1 MSMNIEIYTSVNCFY
16 CVAAK
21 RLLDEKNIR
30 YVEHDVSRD
39 ITLREKMLEKANGLR
54 TVPQIFINDVHI
66 GGCDE
71 LYEMRQDF
79 KVWVPLLPN
88 PTREYMITTKGD
100 KEWYYKEL
108 QKCYNC
114 FFFLYDSFAN

>member
-30 YVEHDVSRD
+30 YVEYDVSRD

-71 LYEMRQDF
+71 LYEMDRKGSLND
-79 KVWVPLLPN
+79 
-88 PTREYMITTKGD
+88 MISNYIN
-100 KEWYYKEL
+100 E
-108 QKCYNC
+108 
-114 FFFLYDSFAN
+114 

>member
-1 MSMNIEIYTSVNCFY
+1 M
-16 CVAAK
+16 
-21 RLLDEKNIR
+21 LDEKNIR

-71 LYEMRQDF
+71 LYEMDRKGSLND
-79 KVWVPLLPN
+79 
-88 PTREYMITTKGD
+88 MISNNIN
-100 KEWYYKEL
+100 E
-108 QKCYNC
+108 
-114 FFFLYDSFAN
+114 

>member
-1 MSMNIEIYTSVNCFY
+1 MCIRDRYTSVNCFY

-39 ITLREKMLEKANGLR
+39 TALREKMLEKANGLR

-71 LYEMRQDF
+71 LHALHEEGVLNQA
-79 KVWVPLLPN
+79 LN
-88 PTREYMITTKGD
+88 
-100 KEWYYKEL
+100 
-108 QKCYNC
+108 
-114 FFFLYDSFAN
+114 

>member
-1 MSMNIEIYTSVNCFY
+1 MSINIEIYTSVNCFY

-39 ITLREKMLEKANGLR
+39 TTLREKMLEKANGSR

-71 LYEMRQDF
+71 LYEMER
-79 KVWVPLLPN
+79 KGSLSNIIPN
-88 PTREYMITTKGD
+88 NINE
-100 KEWYYKEL
+100 
-108 QKCYNC
+108 
-114 FFFLYDSFAN
+114 

>member
-1 MSMNIEIYTSVNCFY
+1 MLMNIEIYTSVNCFY

-21 RLLDEKNIR
+21 KLLDEKNIS

-39 ITLREKMLEKANGLR
+39 TTLREKMLEKANGLR

-71 LYEMRQDF
+71 LYEMDR
-79 KVWVPLLPN
+79 
-88 PTREYMITTKGD
+88 KGILND
-100 KEWYYKEL
+100 IISNNINE
-108 QKCYNC
+108 
-114 FFFLYDSFAN
+114 

>member
-30 YVEHDVSRD
+30 YVEHDVSSD

-71 LYEMRQDF
+71 LYEMDRKGSLND
-79 KVWVPLLPN
+79 
-88 PTREYMITTKGD
+88 MISNNTN
-100 KEWYYKEL
+100 E
-108 QKCYNC
+108 
-114 FFFLYDSFAN
+114 

>member
-21 RLLDEKNIR
+21 RLLDEKNIS
-30 YVEHDVSRD
+30 YSEYDISSD
-39 ITLREKMLEKANGLR
+39 ITLRKTMLEKANGSR

-71 LYEMRQDF
+71 LYEMDR
-79 KVWVPLLPN
+79 
-88 PTREYMITTKGD
+88 KGALND
-100 KEWYYKEL
+100 IISNNINE
-108 QKCYNC
+108 
-114 FFFLYDSFAN
+114 

>member
-1 MSMNIEIYTSVNCFY
+1 MCIRDSFY

-39 ITLREKMLEKANGLR
+39 TALREKMLEKANGLR

-71 LYEMRQDF
+71 LYEMDRKGSLND
-79 KVWVPLLPN
+79 
-88 PTREYMITTKGD
+88 MISNNTN
-100 KEWYYKEL
+100 E
-108 QKCYNC
+108 
-114 FFFLYDSFAN
+114 

>member
-21 RLLDEKNIR
+21 RLLDEKNIK
-30 YVEHDVSRD
+30 YVEYDVSRD
-39 ITLREKMLEKANGLR
+39 ITLREKMLEKANGSR

-71 LYEMRQDF
+71 LYEMER
-79 KVWVPLLPN
+79 
-88 PTREYMITTKGD
+88 KGSLKD
-100 KEWYYKEL
+100 IILNNTNE
-108 QKCYNC
+108 
-114 FFFLYDSFAN
+114 

>member
-1 MSMNIEIYTSVNCFY
+1 MSMSIEIYTSVNCFY
-16 CVAAK
+16 CIAAK

-39 ITLREKMLEKANGLR
+39 TTLREKMLEKANGLR

-71 LYEMRQDF
+71 LYEMDRKGTLID
-79 KVWVPLLPN
+79 
-88 PTREYMITTKGD
+88 MISNNIN
-100 KEWYYKEL
+100 E
-108 QKCYNC
+108 
-114 FFFLYDSFAN
+114 

>member
-21 RLLDEKNIR
+21 RLLDEKNIS
-30 YVEHDVSRD
+30 YSEYDVSSD
-39 ITLREKMLEKANGLR
+39 ITLRKKMLEKANGLR

-71 LYEMRQDF
+71 LYALHEKGNLRQA
-79 KVWVPLLPN
+79 L
-88 PTREYMITTKGD
+88 
-100 KEWYYKEL
+100 
-108 QKCYNC
+108 
-114 FFFLYDSFAN
+114 S

>member
-30 YVEHDVSRD
+30 YVEYDVSRD

-71 LYEMRQDF
+71 LYEMDRKGSLND
-79 KVWVPLLPN
+79 
-88 PTREYMITTKGD
+88 MISNNTN
-100 KEWYYKEL
+100 E
-108 QKCYNC
+108 
-114 FFFLYDSFAN
+114 

>member
-21 RLLDEKNIR
+21 RLLDEKNIK
-30 YVEHDVSRD
+30 YVEYDVSRN
-39 ITLREKMLEKANGLR
+39 ITLREKMLEKANGSR

-71 LYEMRQDF
+71 LYEMER
-79 KVWVPLLPN
+79 
-88 PTREYMITTKGD
+88 KGYLKD
-100 KEWYYKEL
+100 IILNNTNE
-108 QKCYNC
+108 
-114 FFFLYDSFAN
+114 